1 LGKHFKLGL
10 VKVSIPVNNPTGK
23 GEFFSEIMALQSNPS
38 GNALLKGSGFT
49 RLYHLKSEAQ
59 IDTL

>member
-1 LGKHFKLGL
+1 M
-10 VKVSIPVNNPTGK
+10 VKISIPVNNPKGK
-23 GEFFSEIMALQSNPS
+23 GIIFSGIMALQSNPS

-49 RLYHLKSEAQ
+49 SIYHFKSEVQ